1 MTIWDQRFAA
11 DDYVYG
17 KELNDFLV
25 NIINKLPNYVWN

>member
-17 KELNDFLV
+17 KEPNDFLAS
-25 NIINKLPNYVWN
+25 IINKLQNYVWN